1 MVVSHN
7 ADSATKSADRII
19 ELKDEV
25 IVEDSVVNKTSY
37 VITLIME
44 YFQKGL
50 IYGKIRKNSKRIK
63 RVGNQ

>member
-44 YFQKGL
+44 YF
-50 IYGKIRKNSKRIK
+50 
-63 RVGNQ
+63 